1 MLNIVLI
8 SLTLGKEW
16 INMYREE
23 HRTTNNDRVV
33 KFYNVN
39 DVVDILGV
47 SRPKA
52 YAIMRQLNLELASK
66 GYIIVAGKV
75 SAQYFDEKLYIKKAG

>member
-1 MLNIVLI
+1 MNKMDCRI
-8 SLTLGKEW
+8 
-16 INMYREE
+16 
-23 HRTTNNDRVV
+23 NNDKKTT

-52 YAIMRQLNLELASK
+52 YSIMQQLNLELKNK
-66 GYIIVAGKV
+66 GCITVAGKV
-75 SAQYFDEKLYIKKAG
+75 SAQYFDEKLYITAAS

>member
-1 MLNIVLI
+1 
-8 SLTLGKEW
+8 
-16 INMYREE
+16 MYREE
-23 HRTTNNDRVV
+23 YRTTNNGKVV
-33 KFYNVN
+33 QFYNVN

-52 YAIMRQLNLELASK
+52 YAIMRQLNLELESK

-75 SAQYFDEKLYIKKAG
+75 SVQYFNEKLYIKKVG

>member
-16 INMYREE
+16 IKLYKEE
-23 HRTTNNDRVV
+23 YRTTNIDKVV
-33 KFYNVN
+33 QFYNVN
-39 DVVDILGV
+39 DVVNILGV

-75 SAQYFDEKLYIKKAG
+75 SAQYFNEKLYIKKAA

>member
-1 MLNIVLI
+1 
-8 SLTLGKEW
+8 
-16 INMYREE
+16 MYREE
-23 HRTTNNDRVV
+23 HRTMNKDRMV

-52 YAIMRQLNLELASK
+52 YAIMRQLNLELAR
-66 GYIIVAGKV
+66 
-75 SAQYFDEKLYIKKAG
+75 